1 MTLRLTISRAILIFG
16 LVTALGLGAVI
27 ATSVYGLSQLKV
39 GGPLYNQIKL
49 GNDLIADILP
59 PPEYVIEAYLEA
71 TLVLHDPAQLSA
83 HRDRIVQ
90 LKKEYDER
98 RDFWVKSDLDPGLKT
113 KLVEKSDSEVRR
125 FWTAIQDGLLP
136 ALAKS
141 DSAAAAKS
149 YAEIT
154 ARYTAHRAI
163 IDDIVKQT
171 NDQNAATEVAATGR
185 VSTFTWVLWGV
196 SAAVFLVIG
205 AGIFG
210 VAFGVIRPIAE
221 MTAVMKGLAGGD
233 LNVSVPAL
241 SRGDEV
247 GAMARAVQV
256 FRDNALRVQSMEQEQ
271 AGLKL
276 KAEGER
282 KAVMQQMADGFD
294 SAIGKIIQT
303 VSTASSELESS
314 AGQLTKTA
322 EVTQVLS
329 ATVASASEQSSAN
342 AQSAAAAA
350 EEMASSVSEIS
361 RQVQDLH
368 KISREAVSQVE
379 QTNARISD
387 LAQSASRI
395 GEVVKMI
402 SAVAEQ
408 TNLLALNA
416 TIEAAR
422 AGEAGRGF
430 AVVASEVKA
439 LAAQTAKATEDLG
452 AEAAVGGRVVELE
465 GVDDAALHGRHDLAA
480 RQLRHRETHGL
491 HQIGG
496 QAHGAV
502 LQPLHVRHA
511 LDRPLEP
518 AERLGRHG
526 HDEEA
531 LDVDLHDLGLELFEQ
546 LAAAAVVD
554 PAEPLVGVEAE
565 HRAGAEQRGGLVLAV
580 PVHGHRVGA
589 VELAPVHPVE
599 HLERVDD
606 GPADQVVDLEPGSGH
621 LVDALD
627 VVLGELVEHVL
638 GAPRA
643 LHLQGR
649 RLGPRDLWE
658 RERRRPGHGGPG
670 EELAPSRGSSTFVSG
685 HECPPRL
692 GEHGR
697 ISTASGRVEPRVGS
711 WVAPLLDL
719 HR

>member
-71 TLVLHDPAQLSA
+71 TLVLHDPAQLAA
-83 HRDRIVQ
+83 HRDRLTQ

-98 RDFWVKSDLDPGLKT
+98 WDFWVKSDLDPVLKA

-125 FWTAIQDGLLP
+125 FWTAIQQGLLP
-136 ALAKS
+136 ALAKG

-149 YAEIT
+149 YAEIA
-154 ARYTAHRAI
+154 ARYAAHRAI

-185 VSTFTWVLWGV
+185 VSTFTLALWGV
-196 SAAVFLVIG
+196 SAVVFLVIG

-210 VAFGVIRPIAE
+210 VAFGVIRPIAQ
-221 MTAVMKGLAGGD
+221 MTNVMKGLAGGD
-233 LNVSVPAL
+233 LDVSVPAL
-241 SRGDEV
+241 SRDDEV

-256 FRDNALRVQSMEQEQ
+256 FKDNALRVQSMESEQ
-271 AGLKL
+271 VGLKL
-276 KAEGER
+276 RAEGDR
-282 KAVMQQMADGFD
+282 KAAMQQMADGFD

-322 EVTQVLS
+322 EVTQMLS

-361 RQVQDLH
+361 RQVQDSH

-379 QTNARISD
+379 QTNARIAD

-439 LAAQTAKATEDLG
+439 LAAQTAKATE
-452 AEAAVGGRVVELE
+452 EISE
-465 GVDDAALHGRHDLAA
+465 
-480 RQLRHRETHGL
+480 
-491 HQIGG
+491 QIGQMQSATNQSVSAIQEIG
-496 QAHGAV
+496 GTIGRIAEISQAI
-502 LQPLHVRHA
+502 
-511 LDRPLEP
+511 
-518 AERLGRHG
+518 
-526 HDEEA
+526 
-531 LDVDLHDLGLELFEQ
+531 
-546 LAAAAVVD
+546 AAAVEEQGTATQEISRNVQQ
-554 PAEPLVGVEAE
+554 AAQGATQV
-565 HRAGAEQRGGLVLAV
+565 AGSITDVNRGATDTGTASTH
-580 PVHGHRVGA
+580 VHGLARSLLGQSNHLRGE
-589 VELAPVHPVE
+589 VEKFLSTV
-599 HLERVDD
+599 
-606 GPADQVVDLEPGSGH
+606 
-621 LVDALD
+621 
-627 VVLGELVEHVL
+627 
-638 GAPRA
+638 RA
-643 LHLQGR
+643 
-649 RLGPRDLWE
+649 
-658 RERRRPGHGGPG
+658 
-670 EELAPSRGSSTFVSG
+670 A
-685 HECPPRL
+685 
-692 GEHGR
+692 
-697 ISTASGRVEPRVGS
+697 
-711 WVAPLLDL
+711 
-719 HR
+719 

>member
-71 TLVLHDPAQLSA
+71 TLVLHDPAQLAA
-83 HRDRIVQ
+83 HRDRIAQ

-98 RDFWVKSDLDPGLKT
+98 HDFWVKSDLDPVLKT

-136 ALAKS
+136 ALAKG

-185 VSTFTWVLWGV
+185 VSTFTLLLWGV
-196 SAAVFLVIG
+196 SAVVFLIIG

-233 LNVSVPAL
+233 LDVSVPAL

-256 FRDNALRVQSMEQEQ
+256 FKENAQRVQSMEQEQ

-276 KAEGER
+276 KAEGDR
-282 KAVMQQMADGFD
+282 KAAMQQMADGFD

-322 EVTQVLS
+322 EVTQMLS
-329 ATVASASEQSSAN
+329 ATVATASEQSSAN

-361 RQVQDLH
+361 RQVQDSH

-379 QTNARISD
+379 QTNARIAD

-439 LAAQTAKATEDLG
+439 LAAQTAKATE
-452 AEAAVGGRVVELE
+452 EISE
-465 GVDDAALHGRHDLAA
+465 
-480 RQLRHRETHGL
+480 
-491 HQIGG
+491 QIGQMQSATNQSVSAIQEIG
-496 QAHGAV
+496 GTIGRIAEISQAI
-502 LQPLHVRHA
+502 
-511 LDRPLEP
+511 
-518 AERLGRHG
+518 
-526 HDEEA
+526 
-531 LDVDLHDLGLELFEQ
+531 
-546 LAAAAVVD
+546 AAAVEEQGATTQEISRNVQQ
-554 PAEPLVGVEAE
+554 AAQGATQV
-565 HRAGAEQRGGLVLAV
+565 AGSITDVNRGATDTGAASTHVHGLARSLLGQEQSSQGRGGEI
-580 PVHGHRVGA
+580 P
-589 VELAPVHPVE
+589 
-599 HLERVDD
+599 
-606 GPADQVVDLEPGSGH
+606 
-621 LVDALD
+621 LD
-627 VVLGELVEHVL
+627 
-638 GAPRA
+638 RA
-643 LHLQGR
+643 
-649 RLGPRDLWE
+649 
-658 RERRRPGHGGPG
+658 
-670 EELAPSRGSSTFVSG
+670 RGVS
-685 HECPPRL
+685 
-692 GEHGR
+692 
-697 ISTASGRVEPRVGS
+697 
-711 WVAPLLDL
+711 
-719 HR
+719 

>member
-59 PPEYVIEAYLEA
+59 PPEYVIESYLEA
-71 TLVLHDPAQLSA
+71 TLVLHNPAQLPA
-83 HRDRIVQ
+83 HRDRLAQ

-98 RDFWVKSDLDPGLKT
+98 WDFWVKSDLDPTLKA
-113 KLVEKSDSEVRR
+113 KLVEKSDSEVKR
-125 FWTAIQDGLLP
+125 FWTAIEQGLLP
-136 ALAKS
+136 ALAKG

-171 NDQNAATEVAATGR
+171 NDQNAATEIAATGR
-185 VSTFTWVLWGV
+185 VSTFTLILWGV

-256 FRDNALRVQSMEQEQ
+256 FKDNAQRVQSMESEQ
-271 AGLKL
+271 VGLKL
-276 KAEGER
+276 KAEGDR
-282 KAVMQQMADGFD
+282 KAAMQQMADGFD
-294 SAIGKIIQT
+294 SAIGKIIHT

-322 EVTQVLS
+322 EVTQMLS

-361 RQVQDLH
+361 RQVQDSH

-379 QTNARISD
+379 QTNARIAD

-439 LAAQTAKATEDLG
+439 LAAQTAKATE
-452 AEAAVGGRVVELE
+452 EISE
-465 GVDDAALHGRHDLAA
+465 
-480 RQLRHRETHGL
+480 
-491 HQIGG
+491 QIGQMQSATNQSVSAIQEIG
-496 QAHGAV
+496 GTIGRIAEISQAI
-502 LQPLHVRHA
+502 
-511 LDRPLEP
+511 
-518 AERLGRHG
+518 
-526 HDEEA
+526 
-531 LDVDLHDLGLELFEQ
+531 
-546 LAAAAVVD
+546 AAAVEEQGATTQEISRNVQQ
-554 PAEPLVGVEAE
+554 AAQGATQV
-565 HRAGAEQRGGLVLAV
+565 AGSMTDVNRGATDTGTASTH
-580 PVHGHRVGA
+580 VHGLARSLLGQSNHLKGE
-589 VELAPVHPVE
+589 VEKFLSTV
-599 HLERVDD
+599 
-606 GPADQVVDLEPGSGH
+606 
-621 LVDALD
+621 
-627 VVLGELVEHVL
+627 
-638 GAPRA
+638 RA
-643 LHLQGR
+643 
-649 RLGPRDLWE
+649 
-658 RERRRPGHGGPG
+658 
-670 EELAPSRGSSTFVSG
+670 A
-685 HECPPRL
+685 
-692 GEHGR
+692 
-697 ISTASGRVEPRVGS
+697 
-711 WVAPLLDL
+711 
-719 HR
+719 

>member
-71 TLVLHDPAQLSA
+71 TLVLHDPAKLSA
-83 HRDRIVQ
+83 HRDRIAQ

-98 RDFWVKSDLDPGLKT
+98 HDFWVKSDLDPVLKA
-113 KLVEKSDSEVRR
+113 KLVEKSHNEVRR
-125 FWTAIQDGLLP
+125 FWTAIQEGLLP
-136 ALAKS
+136 ALSKN

-149 YAEIT
+149 YAEIA
-154 ARYTAHRAI
+154 ARYAAHRAI
-163 IDDIVKQT
+163 IDDIVKQA
-171 NDQNAATEVAATGR
+171 NDRNAATEVAATGR
-185 VSTFTWVLWGV
+185 VSTFTWLLWGV
-196 SAAVFLVIG
+196 SAVVFFIIG

-221 MTAVMKGLAGGD
+221 MTNVMKGLAAGD

-256 FRDNALRVQSMEQEQ
+256 FKENALRVRSMESEQ
-271 AGLKL
+271 ASLKL
-276 KAEGER
+276 KAEGDR
-282 KAVMQQMADGFD
+282 KAAMQQMADGFD
-294 SAIGKIIQT
+294 AAIGKIIQT

-314 AGQLTKTA
+314 AGKLTKTA
-322 EVTQVLS
+322 EVTQMLS

-350 EEMASSVSEIS
+350 DQMASSVSEIS
-361 RQVQDLH
+361 RQVQDSH

-379 QTNARISD
+379 QTNARIAD

-439 LAAQTAKATEDLG
+439 LAAQTAKATEEISG
-452 AEAAVGGRVVELE
+452 
-465 GVDDAALHGRHDLAA
+465 
-480 RQLRHRETHGL
+480 
-491 HQIGG
+491 QIGQMQSATNQSVSAIQEIG
-496 QAHGAV
+496 GTIGRIAEISQAI
-502 LQPLHVRHA
+502 
-511 LDRPLEP
+511 
-518 AERLGRHG
+518 
-526 HDEEA
+526 
-531 LDVDLHDLGLELFEQ
+531 
-546 LAAAAVVD
+546 AAAVEEQGAATQEISRNVQQ
-554 PAEPLVGVEAE
+554 AAQGATQV
-565 HRAGAEQRGGLVLAV
+565 AGSITDVNRGATDTGAASTH
-580 PVHGHRVGA
+580 VHGLARSLLGQSNHLKGE
-589 VELAPVHPVE
+589 VEKFLSTV
-599 HLERVDD
+599 
-606 GPADQVVDLEPGSGH
+606 
-621 LVDALD
+621 
-627 VVLGELVEHVL
+627 
-638 GAPRA
+638 RA
-643 LHLQGR
+643 
-649 RLGPRDLWE
+649 
-658 RERRRPGHGGPG
+658 
-670 EELAPSRGSSTFVSG
+670 A
-685 HECPPRL
+685 
-692 GEHGR
+692 
-697 ISTASGRVEPRVGS
+697 
-711 WVAPLLDL
+711 
-719 HR
+719 

>member
-71 TLVLHDPAQLSA
+71 TLVLHDPAQLPA
-83 HRDRIVQ
+83 HRDRIAQ

-98 RDFWVKSDLDPGLKT
+98 HEFWVKSDLDPALKT

-125 FWTAIQDGLLP
+125 FWTAIQEGLLP
-136 ALAKS
+136 ALAKG

-171 NDQNAATEVAATGR
+171 NDQNAATEVAATER
-185 VSTFTWVLWGV
+185 VSTFTLLLWGV
-196 SAAVFLVIG
+196 SAVVFLIIG

-221 MTAVMKGLAGGD
+221 MTDVMKGLAGGD
-233 LNVSVPAL
+233 LDVSVPAL

-256 FRDNALRVQSMEQEQ
+256 FKDNAQRVQSMEQEQ

-276 KAEGER
+276 KAEGDR
-282 KAVMQQMADGFD
+282 KAAMQQMADGFD

-361 RQVQDLH
+361 RQVQDSH

-379 QTNARISD
+379 QTNARIAD

-439 LAAQTAKATEDLG
+439 LAAQTAKATE
-452 AEAAVGGRVVELE
+452 EISE
-465 GVDDAALHGRHDLAA
+465 
-480 RQLRHRETHGL
+480 
-491 HQIGG
+491 QIGQMQSATNQSVSAIQEIG
-496 QAHGAV
+496 GTIGRIAEISQAI
-502 LQPLHVRHA
+502 
-511 LDRPLEP
+511 
-518 AERLGRHG
+518 
-526 HDEEA
+526 
-531 LDVDLHDLGLELFEQ
+531 
-546 LAAAAVVD
+546 AAAVEEQGAATQEISRNVQQ
-554 PAEPLVGVEAE
+554 AAQGATQV
-565 HRAGAEQRGGLVLAV
+565 AGSITDVNRGATDTGAASTH
-580 PVHGHRVGA
+580 VHGLAQSLLGQSNHLKGE
-589 VELAPVHPVE
+589 VEKFLSTV
-599 HLERVDD
+599 
-606 GPADQVVDLEPGSGH
+606 
-621 LVDALD
+621 
-627 VVLGELVEHVL
+627 
-638 GAPRA
+638 RA
-643 LHLQGR
+643 
-649 RLGPRDLWE
+649 
-658 RERRRPGHGGPG
+658 
-670 EELAPSRGSSTFVSG
+670 A
-685 HECPPRL
+685 
-692 GEHGR
+692 
-697 ISTASGRVEPRVGS
+697 
-711 WVAPLLDL
+711 
-719 HR
+719 

>member
-71 TLVLHDPAQLSA
+71 TLVLHDPAQLAA
-83 HRDRIVQ
+83 HRDRIAQ

-98 RDFWVKSDLDPGLKT
+98 HDFWVKSDLDPTLKT

-136 ALAKS
+136 ALAKG
-141 DSAAAAKS
+141 DSAAATKS

-154 ARYTAHRAI
+154 ARYAAHRAI

-171 NDQNAATEVAATGR
+171 NDQNAATEVAATER
-185 VSTFTWVLWGV
+185 VSTFTLLLWGV
-196 SAAVFLVIG
+196 SAVVFLVIG

-210 VAFGVIRPIAE
+210 VAFGVIRPIAA
-221 MTAVMKGLAGGD
+221 MTDVMKGLAGGD

-256 FRDNALRVQSMEQEQ
+256 FKDNAQRVQSMEQEQ

-276 KAEGER
+276 KAEGDR
-282 KAVMQQMADGFD
+282 KAAMQQMADGFD

-361 RQVQDLH
+361 RQVQDSH

-379 QTNARISD
+379 QTNARIAD

-439 LAAQTAKATEDLG
+439 LAAQTAKATEEISEQIGQMQSATNQSVSAIARNRRHDRPHRGNLAG
-452 AEAAVGGRVVELE
+452 DRGSRGR
-465 GVDDAALHGRHDLAA
+465 AGRHDAGNLAQRAAGGAGCHPGRGQHHRRQPRRDRYRHGIDACA
-480 RQLRHRETHGL
+480 RAGPVAAGTEQSSQGR
-491 HQIGG
+491 GG
-496 QAHGAV
+496 EI
-502 LQPLHVRHA
+502 P
-511 LDRPLEP
+511 LDR
-518 AERLGRHG
+518 ARGVRS
-526 HDEEA
+526 A
-531 LDVDLHDLGLELFEQ
+531 L
-546 LAAAAVVD
+546 
-554 PAEPLVGVEAE
+554 
-565 HRAGAEQRGGLVLAV
+565 
-580 PVHGHRVGA
+580 
-589 VELAPVHPVE
+589 
-599 HLERVDD
+599 
-606 GPADQVVDLEPGSGH
+606 
-621 LVDALD
+621 
-627 VVLGELVEHVL
+627 
-638 GAPRA
+638 
-643 LHLQGR
+643 
-649 RLGPRDLWE
+649 
-658 RERRRPGHGGPG
+658 
-670 EELAPSRGSSTFVSG
+670 
-685 HECPPRL
+685 
-692 GEHGR
+692 
-697 ISTASGRVEPRVGS
+697 
-711 WVAPLLDL
+711 
-719 HR
+719 

>member
-1 MTLRLTISRAILIFG
+1 MKLRLTISRAMVLFG
-16 LVTALGLGAVI
+16 LVTAIGLGAVVFTGI
-27 ATSVYGLSQLKV
+27 FALSEVKV
-39 GGPLYNQIKL
+39 GGPLYNKIKL
-49 GNDLIADILP
+49 GNDLVADVLP
-59 PPEYVIEAYLEA
+59 PPEYVIESYLEA
-71 TLVLHDPAQLSA
+71 TLVLHDPAKLST
-83 HRDRIVQ
+83 HRDRLAQ

-98 RDFWVKSDLDPGLKT
+98 WDFWVKSDLDPTLKA
-113 KLVEKSDSEVRR
+113 KLVEKSDSEVKR
-125 FWTAIQDGLLP
+125 FWTAIEQGLLP
-136 ALAKS
+136 ALAKG

-171 NDQNAATEVAATGR
+171 NDQNAATEIAATGR
-185 VSTFTWVLWGV
+185 VSTFTLILWGV

-256 FRDNALRVQSMEQEQ
+256 FKDNAQRVQSMESEQ
-271 AGLKL
+271 VGLKL
-276 KAEGER
+276 KAEGDR
-282 KAVMQQMADGFD
+282 KAAMQQMADGFD
-294 SAIGKIIQT
+294 SAIGKIIHT

-322 EVTQVLS
+322 EVTQMLS

-361 RQVQDLH
+361 RQVQDSH

-379 QTNARISD
+379 QTNARIAD

-439 LAAQTAKATEDLG
+439 LAAQTAKATE
-452 AEAAVGGRVVELE
+452 EISE
-465 GVDDAALHGRHDLAA
+465 
-480 RQLRHRETHGL
+480 
-491 HQIGG
+491 QIGQMQSATNQSVSAIQEIG
-496 QAHGAV
+496 GTIGRIAEISQAI
-502 LQPLHVRHA
+502 
-511 LDRPLEP
+511 
-518 AERLGRHG
+518 
-526 HDEEA
+526 
-531 LDVDLHDLGLELFEQ
+531 
-546 LAAAAVVD
+546 AAAVEEQGATTQEISRNVQQ
-554 PAEPLVGVEAE
+554 AAQGATQV
-565 HRAGAEQRGGLVLAV
+565 AGSITDVNRGATDTGTASTH
-580 PVHGHRVGA
+580 VHGLARSLLGQSNHLKGE
-589 VELAPVHPVE
+589 VEKFLSTV
-599 HLERVDD
+599 
-606 GPADQVVDLEPGSGH
+606 
-621 LVDALD
+621 
-627 VVLGELVEHVL
+627 
-638 GAPRA
+638 RA
-643 LHLQGR
+643 
-649 RLGPRDLWE
+649 
-658 RERRRPGHGGPG
+658 
-670 EELAPSRGSSTFVSG
+670 A
-685 HECPPRL
+685 
-692 GEHGR
+692 
-697 ISTASGRVEPRVGS
+697 
-711 WVAPLLDL
+711 
-719 HR
+719 